1 MAGVVLADKGNDM
14 QATLNISLTPEQL
27 AEAWWGMGSKQQAA
41 FYAHLHRIA
50 GFRLCMQA
58 AWITHEIVET
68 DNADARDG
76 WQTLHGHA
84 SEYIKTAIDIRAGNA
99 LREIRRGGA

>member
-1 MAGVVLADKGNDM
+1 M
-14 QATLNISLTPEQL
+14 QATLDISLTPEQL
-27 AEAWWGMGSKQQAA
+27 AEAWWHMGSDEQAR
-41 FYAHLHRIA
+41 FYAHLYRIA
-50 GFRLCMQA
+50 GHLLCMQA
-58 AWITHEIVET
+58 AHITQSIVESG
-68 DNADARDG
+68 DFDARDG

>member
-1 MAGVVLADKGNDM
+1 MNNASIELQVMAEMK
-14 QATLNISLTPEQL
+14 LTPEQI
-27 AEAWWGMGSKQQAA
+27 AEAWWDMDSEQQAA
-41 FYAHLHRIA
+41 FYAHLRRIA

-58 AWITHEIVET
+58 ACITRHIVET

-84 SEYIKTAIDIRAGNA
+84 SEYIQAAIDIRAGNA
-99 LREIRRGGA
+99 LRDIRRGAA

>member
-1 MAGVVLADKGNDM
+1 MTGTVEHTMGL
-14 QATLNISLTPEQL
+14 SLTPEQI
-27 AEAWWGMGSKQQAA
+27 AEAWWELSSADHAA
-41 FYAHLHRIA
+41 FYAHLRRIA

-58 AWITHEIVET
+58 AHITREIVET

-84 SEYIKTAIDIRAGNA
+84 SEYLHTAIDIRVAAAKRQIAA
-99 LREIRRGGA
+99 LAHSEPRT

>member
-1 MAGVVLADKGNDM
+1 M
-14 QATLNISLTPEQL
+14 QTTLDISPTPQQL
-27 AEAWWGMGSKQQAA
+27 AEAWWDMDTEQQAA
-41 FYAHLHRIA
+41 FYAHLRRIA

-58 AWITHEIVET
+58 ACITRHIVET

-84 SEYIKTAIDIRAGNA
+84 SEYIQTAIDIRAGNA
-99 LREIRRGGA
+99 LRDIRRGGA

>member
-1 MAGVVLADKGNDM
+1 MSGTIEHTMALR
-14 QATLNISLTPEQL
+14 LTPEQI
-27 AEAWWGMGSKQQAA
+27 AEAWWELSSEEHAT
-41 FYAHLHRIA
+41 FYAHLRRIA

-58 AWITHEIVET
+58 ACITREIVET

-84 SEYIKTAIDIRAGNA
+84 SEYLRDAIDIRAGNA
-99 LREIRRGGA
+99 RREIAELAKV

>member
-1 MAGVVLADKGNDM
+1 MSGTIEHTMALR
-14 QATLNISLTPEQL
+14 LTPEQI
-27 AEAWWGMGSKQQAA
+27 ADAWWGLGSDEQAA
-41 FYAHLHRIA
+41 FYAHLRRIA

-58 AWITHEIVET
+58 ACITREIAET

-84 SEYIKTAIDIRAGNA
+84 SEYLRDAIDIRAGNA
-99 LREIRRGGA
+99 KRQIAALEPKP